1 VELAFCPVVFRQENA
16 PSKGSKVRNTMKI
29 AHLIAFVAMLAF
41 SGAAYAQQPAT
52 PAAPAAKPATPAA
65 PAAPTAGKKPRSE
78 KSLEC
83 SKQADSQNL
92 HGKPRK
98 HFMSECKKS

>member
-1 VELAFCPVVFRQENA
+1 MKLTTTIALA
-16 PSKGSKVRNTMKI
+16 S
-29 AHLIAFVAMLAF
+29 MLAF
-41 SGAAYAQQPAT
+41 SGAAFAQ
-52 PAAPAAKPATPAA
+52 APAAAPAA
-65 PAAPTAGKKPRSE
+65 PAAPAAMAPKAAAPMAAPAAKAAKAPRTE

-98 HFMSECKKS
+98 AFMGKCKKG

>member
-1 VELAFCPVVFRQENA
+1 M
-16 PSKGSKVRNTMKI
+16 KKI
-29 AHLIAFVAMLAF
+29 AQSIALVSLLAF
-41 SGAAYAQQPAT
+41 SGAALAQAPA
-52 PAAPAAKPATPAA
+52 AAPAAPSATPAA
-65 PAAPTAGKKPRSE
+65 PAAPGAKAQKPRSA

-98 HFMSECKKS
+98 SFMKTCKKS